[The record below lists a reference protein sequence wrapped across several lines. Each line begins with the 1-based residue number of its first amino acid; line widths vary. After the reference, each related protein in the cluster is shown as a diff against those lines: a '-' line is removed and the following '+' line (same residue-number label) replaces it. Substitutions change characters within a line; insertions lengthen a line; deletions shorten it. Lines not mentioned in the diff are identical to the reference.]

1 MSSARPPAG
10 PLHALDRLRMG
21 TNHDFETDVRWSDD
35 LAGNGSGEDSLVDAI
50 DLVTLRGQV
59 VFDLARK
66 PKGLLVP
73 HHRGDNDFLPAREEP
88 PKLRG
93 DIWSNSAR
101 LLSDMDLAGCNS
113 PGLTVAPHV
122 DGLLRRRASPRLDAE
137 VIQDCECRGGNYDRR
152 RDLRP
157 RYFGLRSG

>member
-1 MSSARPPAG
+1 SCVGLTTPHQRPAAIAARMSSARPPAG

-35 LAGNGSGEDSLVDAI
+35 LAGNGSGEDSPVDAI

-101 LLSDMDLAGCNS
+101 CCPTWIS
-113 PGLTVAPHV
+113 PA
-122 DGLLRRRASPRLDAE
+122 
-137 VIQDCECRGGNYDRR
+137 VI
-152 RDLRP
+152 P
-157 RYFGLRSG
+157 